1 MSARTVVPAPRSR
14 RLTSAA
20 WPVPFPCAA
29 SVFEAMVARRGSSAP
44 AREGCV
50 VAAVEIPASEL
61 ATAIPEAFCVDVA
74 DRASRAKASLID
86 RRFDQAPVLH
96 DGDIAG
102 WVLTSRL
109 TGRGLVEGCV
119 TGLRESVI
127 VSGDASV
134 GDVLRPVAERGL
146 VFLAGR
152 HGISSFIVASDFD
165 RHAVRTHLYLRIAEI
180 EILLA
185 ALVRA
190 TVPEDDVIRQL
201 RSGGRKRF
209 EGARNRGRE
218 TNAVEYLYL
227 RDYAALVE
235 ASTPMREALKTTSGL
250 TEEALKS
257 LLPLRNCVAH
267 PSKSL
272 LGEFEPVDVV
282 ALSEG
287 ADWVLGGLRQSQARF
302 LVDPCSE

>member
-1 MSARTVVPAPRSR
+1 MQV
-14 RLTSAA
+14 
-20 WPVPFPCAA
+20 
-29 SVFEAMVARRGSSAP
+29 
-44 AREGCV
+44 
-50 VAAVEIPASEL
+50 AVEIPASEL

-74 DRASRAKASLID
+74 ERASRAKASLIA

-109 TGRGLVEGCV
+109 TGRGLVDGCV

-165 RHAVRTHLYLRIAEI
+165 RHAVRSHLYLRIAEI

-190 TVPEDDVIRQL
+190 TVPEDDVIRHL
-201 RSGGRKRF
+201 RGGDRKRF
-209 EGARNRGRE
+209 KAARDKGRE

-227 RDYAALVE
+227 RDYAALVQ
-235 ASTPMREALKTTSGL
+235 ASTPLREALKTTSGL
-250 TEEALKS
+250 TEEALQS

-272 LGEFEPVDVV
+272 LVEFEPVDVV
-282 ALSEG
+282 ALSER
-287 ADWVLGGLRQSQARF
+287 ADGVLGGLRQSQARF